1 MKDTAAGLASLG
13 RGSDTMLVHMSPR
26 EVAGLQSLAMAH
38 GGSLTT
44 NPHTGLPEAGFLE
57 NILPTVLGFALT
69 PFMGP
74 IGAGLTV
81 GGLQAARTGDL
92 GKGVLAGLGA
102 FAGGGLGDA
111 LANVGTQAAGAATA
125 QNIATQN
132 AADLAAGALPQEIF
146 GGQGIAQVA
155 NPSVLGSQYLGDVSA
170 GIQNLGQQ
178 FTASPTQALST
189 AGSALKDS
197 YGGKLGATAAGIGAL
212 GALGGFDQPEM
223 AGLPPEERSR
233 ARLSGPIQRPY
244 DPTAPGG
251 YYFTDRGVLT
261 PNYSAANGGIVALK
275 EGGAPELKDGG
286 FVLPADVVS
295 HLGNGDTDSGL
306 RYAARRLGATPIKGD
321 GDGMSDSIPTS
332 IEGRHRARVAAGE
345 AYIPPENVKRV
356 GGAKKLYAMMDKVR
370 QARTGSTKQG
380 RQINPERFVPA

>member
-1 MKDTAAGLASLG
+1 
-13 RGSDTMLVHMSPR
+13 
-26 EVAGLQSLAMAH
+26 MAH
-38 GGSLTT
+38 GGSLTI

-178 FTASPTQALST
+178 FTVSPTQALST

-261 PNYSAANGGIVALK
+261 AANGGIVALK